1 MTGLLSAAANNRFVF
16 AVQHCNL
23 RCLAGLLGLAAMAA
37 GSCDWLGGSD
47 SDGELEEDPLEFLE
61 VLEVKFNLSLSIG
74 MICNCAVLV

>member
-23 RCLAGLLGLAAMAA
+23 RCLAGLLGLAAMGG

>member
-1 MTGLLSAAANNRFVF
+1 VTGLLSAAANNRFVF

-23 RCLAGLLGLAAMAA
+23 RCLAGLLGLAAMAG
-37 GSCDWLGGSD
+37 GSCDWLGG

-74 MICNCAVLV
+74 MMCNCAVLV